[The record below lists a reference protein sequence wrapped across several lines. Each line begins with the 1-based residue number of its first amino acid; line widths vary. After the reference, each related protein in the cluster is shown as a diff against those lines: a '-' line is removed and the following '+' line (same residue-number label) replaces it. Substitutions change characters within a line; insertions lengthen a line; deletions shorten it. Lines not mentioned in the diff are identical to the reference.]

1 MFGHIVHFFHPFLY
15 LSNYFTNN
23 KDAFRNDFDK
33 MKSSSKQK
41 YVEEYPYQLFI
52 YDFNYY

>member
-1 MFGHIVHFFHPFLY
+1 MFGLIVHFFHPFLY